1 MNEIRPSQ
9 ANIGL
14 APKARFASAGKEN
27 FIHFRETDNQL
38 FTPKTIEKIISGR
51 ATPEELFVL
60 KLYLKVHTGK
70 PIDFEK
76 GLEQES
82 VKRAIQELDPS
93 ATDLNSKLLEAMK
106 GEIIV
111 TNSHEVLKD
120 GGFLGSLN
128 TGDRRLYKKSSI
140 LSIKSSDPSTWKVTT
155 FNANFLD
162 GTDKPKIVRR
172 EEDTFDS
179 DNGVLPANFSGLA
192 KALPDNVTQ
201 RDRLANKSLSITDYP
216 ILEDREVNTR
226 YQAGLLKY
234 LQNSAS
240 SPNKAISEKIL
251 QEALLTKSSN
261 DRGSLLSSELETWS
275 SNLKE
280 VLNKKINEYALL
292 NQSEATNTPTQQLV
306 KAKEKEILALLKI
319 YSTLDSSDARRV
331 FFSRE
336 KDLIPLTNK
345 YDLNNV
351 LEIKFDDAVSITKKI
366 GDDFVWGRK
375 DIDPSNLK
383 LLRERLSELSEHRD
397 TLLEK
402 KYPEIFINSPSNEH
416 LSLNNIN
423 ISLGVKTTENDT
435 NNRIEPESLYPP
447 SLKAKVDKIMN
458 NNQLALSLNEPLKKQ
473 LRNKVEAFV
482 KSNQFPT
489 DINAQNK
496 LIETQVKSLLEN
508 QIISLGPESEELNK
522 LKQEIKYSIK
532 TKIQAYSESKDIRF
546 ERDEKQEK
554 GIAEEIKLFYLLAN
568 HSEREA
574 FLEETRAETYP
585 QLKNIKVSDLIDSFS
600 KQGEQDTSI
609 KKQDNLTTRL
619 WFADTGRDDPR
630 NEDFKN
636 SVPNFK
642 KQISMVNAFL
652 DSSSE
657 LDPASKQKTKNL
669 LSEFTGLQDI
679 SHYDSLAGYNATEL
693 KTQYPYLN
701 PRQGKWIESNLSTE
715 RFGPFG
721 LISSL
726 ARFAADTLIGR

>member
-1 MNEIRPSQ
+1 
-9 ANIGL
+9 
-14 APKARFASAGKEN
+14 
-27 FIHFRETDNQL
+27 
-38 FTPKTIEKIISGR
+38 
-51 ATPEELFVL
+51 
-60 KLYLKVHTGK
+60 
-70 PIDFEK
+70 
-76 GLEQES
+76 
-82 VKRAIQELDPS
+82 
-93 ATDLNSKLLEAMK
+93 
-106 GEIIV
+106 
-111 TNSHEVLKD
+111 
-120 GGFLGSLN
+120 
-128 TGDRRLYKKSSI
+128 
-140 LSIKSSDPSTWKVTT
+140 
-155 FNANFLD
+155 
-162 GTDKPKIVRR
+162 
-172 EEDTFDS
+172 
-179 DNGVLPANFSGLA
+179 
-192 KALPDNVTQ
+192 
-201 RDRLANKSLSITDYP
+201 
-216 ILEDREVNTR
+216 
-226 YQAGLLKY
+226 
-234 LQNSAS
+234 
-240 SPNKAISEKIL
+240 
-251 QEALLTKSSN
+251 
-261 DRGSLLSSELETWS
+261 
-275 SNLKE
+275 
-280 VLNKKINEYALL
+280 
-292 NQSEATNTPTQQLV
+292 
-306 KAKEKEILALLKI
+306 
-319 YSTLDSSDARRV
+319 
-331 FFSRE
+331 
-336 KDLIPLTNK
+336 
-345 YDLNNV
+345 
-351 LEIKFDDAVSITKKI
+351 
-366 GDDFVWGRK
+366 
-375 DIDPSNLK
+375 
-383 LLRERLSELSEHRD
+383 
-397 TLLEK
+397 
-402 KYPEIFINSPSNEH
+402 
-416 LSLNNIN
+416 
-423 ISLGVKTTENDT
+423 
-435 NNRIEPESLYPP
+435 
-447 SLKAKVDKIMN
+447 MN

-508 QIISLGPESEELNK
+508 QIISLGPESKKLNK
-522 LKQEIKYSIK
+522 LKQEITNSIK

-630 NEDFKN
+630 NEDFEN

-726 ARFAADTLIGR
+726 ARFAADTLIGRQDPPPNPDVAHATTPPVQEISDPSKDYKLPQGTFGQHALKESNLVTYQIKDANSPLNGQKLYFRMPSTNYEKQLFSKMAKRYGLGETDVKKWILSEIYKEALNSKQNNSEPNYNPLADKVRSIVSTTSGDAIEMLNLAPLFQGEQEIPNSFLLGASSVESFRRKYNAHEAQANDLGYSL